1 MVGGLGAGTLI
12 SGFGQCISCH
22 LVVTWVA
29 ETLALLPG
37 VALSLYRLNTRI
49 NTDKT
54 RIDRLVS
61 NSRIKRTV
69 GKLWAFMQHVYVCLV
84 LP

>member
-1 MVGGLGAGTLI
+1 MVGGLGAGALI

-29 ETLALLPG
+29 GTLDLLPG
-37 VALSLYRLNTRI
+37 VKSLYRLNTRI

-61 NSRIKRTV
+61 NSRIKCTV